1 VCPIDKTDF
10 HLASL
15 GEYQNHLP
23 EATTMDIFAGGKKI
37 VVVVNFKNKAKIPL
51 YGGSRNS
58 AWNAFVIPIEIKFNV
73 TPGYG
78 YAIFWYPNN
87 IKEFDIQELPTK
99 IKRIFNRTDH
109 PKPEKLLLS
118 FAEREAQSV
127 LVSGGKGSSLASLRI
142 IQESESRAEFLD
154 KRDRSNQILNALVDQ
169 VSSNPLKRSL
179 RVQKLLSDGVPQRGR
194 QRAGSIA
201 TAIFPDP
208 HDFDVPE
215 FHVPQGFIIS
225 VSALQLHLQENPG
238 ISEVLKELEDV
249 VYERVAGDSQKACEK

>member
-1 VCPIDKTDF
+1 V
-10 HLASL
+10 S
-15 GEYQNHLP
+15 
-23 EATTMDIFAGGKKI
+23 
-37 VVVVNFKNKAKIPL
+37 FKNKSKIPL
-51 YGGSRNS
+51 YGGSRTD

-73 TPGYG
+73 VSGLG

-87 IKEFDIQELPTK
+87 IKEFDVQEIPTK

-109 PKPEKLLLS
+109 PSPERLLVS
-118 FAEREAQSV
+118 FADREAQSV
-127 LVSGGKGSSLASLRI
+127 LVSGGKGSSLAILRI
-142 IQESESRAEFLD
+142 IQESDSRAEFLD

-169 VSSNPLKRSL
+169 VSTNPLKRSL

-215 FHVPQGFIIS
+215 FHVPQGFVVS
-225 VSALQLHLQENPG
+225 VSAFQLHLKENPS
-238 ISEVLKELEDV
+238 INETLKELEDI
-249 VYERVAGDSQKACEK
+249 VYKRVEGDPQNACEK